1 MRITSTKN
9 AGYNSLPEIA
19 AAPKNYYQNLLY
31 PQKIYDLRYA
41 YFISII
47 MKKSRVDAAA
57 AAVKSKAV
65 APKPNPRWGREEE
78 TEIFAKKVR
87 LFRQGKIS
95 DDDFRRF
102 RLQHGAYGSRL
113 RMDYS
118 MVRIKVPGG
127 EMTPEQI
134 EKIASLSEAFSI
146 GSAHVSTRQNIQL
159 HWVQLEDVSEVMR
172 GLVEVGL
179 TTREACGNT
188 VRNVMCSHFAG
199 VCPSEAFDAT
209 PYAKAIARFLL
220 RNPMCQNLPRKFKIN
235 FACCDSHGL
244 VRIADIGLVPA
255 VKKVPLSSSPSSTQ
269 KTTEEN
275 ERSDTIRGFK
285 IYLGGGLG
293 AASFIGHLL
302 EDFTPEE
309 RILATCM
316 ATIRL
321 FDRHGNRENM
331 ARNRMRY
338 LVHEMGWEKFQR
350 MVLKERSIVEMTT
363 SYSTEQLFDVKS
375 HEDTGLVLQQQQQ
388 QQQQSNAS
396 ASRIMVAATNTRPTK
411 LPMLNGN
418 ITKDSPAFDRWLH
431 TNAVPQ
437 KQERY
442 FTVFITLG
450 AGDITASQLRVL
462 ASAIRDYSA
471 EGVARNT
478 PQQNF
483 ALRYVRETDL
493 PNLYERLA
501 SAGLSNPGAL
511 TIASAVGC
519 SGTTSCNLA
528 ITNSHRLAKEVQRK
542 FLELRLDTD
551 DSLRDATIKISGCP
565 NSCGQH
571 EIATI
576 GFFGGATR
584 MNNTM
589 TPTYTMLFGGSA
601 GEAGEL
607 GRAIMRVPAKRVID
621 TTLKIIELYKNERGQ
636 VEVATAASPS
646 GGLGDGDKDDD
657 DDSEEKNYHQYETLH
672 QWIIRLVKG
681 QGSGSIKNIE
691 DMKAALT
698 EVTQLPSPEQN
709 SDAYQD
715 YGSDSRFTAKT
726 ARGECAA

>member
-1 MRITSTKN
+1 
-9 AGYNSLPEIA
+9 
-19 AAPKNYYQNLLY
+19 
-31 PQKIYDLRYA
+31 
-41 YFISII
+41 
-47 MKKSRVDAAA
+47 MKKSRRVAAA
-57 AAVKSKAV
+57 INSKPV
-65 APKPNPRWGREEE
+65 TPKPNPRWGREEE
-78 TEIFAKKVR
+78 TEIFANKVR
-87 LFRQGKIS
+87 LYRQGKLS

-102 RLQHGAYGSRL
+102 RLQAGTYSSRL
-113 RMDYS
+113 QMNFS
-118 MVRIKVPGG
+118 MIRIKIPSG
-127 EMTPEQI
+127 EITPEQL

-235 FACCDSHGL
+235 FSCCDSHGL
-244 VRIADIGLVPA
+244 VRVADIGLVPT
-255 VKKVPLSSSPSSTQ
+255 VKKLSSSSSTTTTT
-269 KTTEEN
+269 TTENSGE
-275 ERSDTIRGFK
+275 TIRGFK

-302 EDFTPEE
+302 EDFTSED
-309 RILATCM
+309 RLLATCM

-338 LVHEMGWEKFQR
+338 LVHEMGWERFQK
-350 MVLKERSIVEMTT
+350 MVLKERSTVEMTT
-363 SYSTEQLFDVKS
+363 SHSTEQLFDVKS
-375 HEDTGLVLQQQQQ
+375 HEDTRQLPK
-388 QQQQSNAS
+388 AS
-396 ASRIMVAATNTRPTK
+396 GRMTTMTK
-411 LPMLNGN
+411 LPMLNVKV
-418 ITKDSPAFDRWLH
+418 TKDSPGFERWLH
-431 TNAVPQ
+431 TNAVAQ
-437 KQERY
+437 KQEGY
-442 FTVFITLG
+442 FTAFITLG
-450 AGDITASQLRVL
+450 AGDITASQLRIL

-493 PNLYERLA
+493 PNLYEKLA
-501 SAGLSNPGAL
+501 SAGLANPGAL

-542 FLELRLDTD
+542 FLELGLDID

-584 MNNTM
+584 MNNMM

-607 GRAIMRVPAKRVID
+607 GKAVMRVPAKRVID
-621 TTLKIIELYKNERGQ
+621 TALKIIELYKKERG
-636 VEVATAASPS
+636 VAAAATDDN
-646 GGLGDGDKDDD
+646 GGGDGND
-657 DDSEEKNYHQYETLH
+657 NETLH

-691 DMKAALT
+691 DMKAALGQ
-698 EVTQLPSPEQN
+698 VIQLPPSPQEN
-709 SDAYQD
+709 PDDYRD
-715 YGSDSRFTAKT
+715 YGSDSSFTAKT

>member
-1 MRITSTKN
+1 
-9 AGYNSLPEIA
+9 
-19 AAPKNYYQNLLY
+19 
-31 PQKIYDLRYA
+31 
-41 YFISII
+41 
-47 MKKSRVDAAA
+47 MKKSRV
-57 AAVKSKAV
+57 AAVNSKPS
-65 APKPNPRWGREEE
+65 PKPNPRWGREEE
-78 TEIFAKKVR
+78 TEIFAKNVR

-127 EMTPEQI
+127 EITPEQLD
-134 EKIASLSEAFSI
+134 KIASLSEAFSI

-199 VCPSEAFDAT
+199 VCPREAFDAT

-235 FACCDSHGL
+235 FSCCDDHGL
-244 VRIADIGLVPA
+244 VRVADIGLVPT
-255 VKKVPLSSSPSSTQ
+255 VKKLSSSSSTMT
-269 KTTEEN
+269 TTENSGETN
-275 ERSDTIRGFK
+275 RGFK

-302 EDFTPEE
+302 EEFTPEH
-309 RILATCM
+309 RLLATCM

-338 LVHEMGWEKFQR
+338 LVHEMGWERFQK

-375 HEDTGLVLQQQQQ
+375 HEDIRQLPK
-388 QQQQSNAS
+388 AS
-396 ASRIMVAATNTRPTK
+396 GTITTMTK
-411 LPMLNGN
+411 LPMLNVN
-418 ITKDSPAFDRWLH
+418 VTKDSPGFDRWLH

-437 KQERY
+437 KQEGY
-442 FTVFITLG
+442 FTAFITLG

-471 EGVARNT
+471 ESVARNT

-493 PNLYERLA
+493 PNLYEKLA
-501 SAGLSNPGAL
+501 SAGLANPGAL

-542 FLELRLDTD
+542 FLELGLDID

-607 GRAIMRVPAKRVID
+607 GRAVMRVPAKRVID
-621 TTLKIIELYKNERGQ
+621 TTLKIIELYKNERTT
-636 VEVATAASPS
+636 ATTA
-646 GGLGDGDKDDD
+646 GGDGDDDD
-657 DDSEEKNYHQYETLH
+657 HHQESLH
-672 QWIIRLVKG
+672 QWIIRLIKG
-681 QGSGSIKNIE
+681 QGSGSIKNLE
-691 DMKAALT
+691 DIKAALAQ
-698 EVTQLPSPEQN
+698 VIQLPSPQHD
-709 SDAYQD
+709 SDAYRD
-715 YGSDSRFTAKT
+715 YGSDSNFTAKT

>member
-1 MRITSTKN
+1 
-9 AGYNSLPEIA
+9 
-19 AAPKNYYQNLLY
+19 
-31 PQKIYDLRYA
+31 
-41 YFISII
+41 
-47 MKKSRVDAAA
+47 MKKSRVSASAAA
-57 AAVKSKAV
+57 KSKSTAT
-65 APKPNPRWGREEE
+65 PKPNPRWGREEE
-78 TEIFAKKVR
+78 TEIFAKNVR

-127 EMTPEQI
+127 EITPEQL

-179 TTREACGNT
+179 TTREACGNS

-199 VCPSEAFDAT
+199 VCPSEAFDST

-235 FACCDSHGL
+235 FSCCDSHGL
-244 VRIADIGLVPA
+244 VRVADIGVVPT
-255 VKKVPLSSSPSSTQ
+255 VKKLSSPLPSSSSPSSLT
-269 KTTEEN
+269 TTENGGE
-275 ERSDTIRGFK
+275 TIKGFK

-302 EDFTPEE
+302 EDFTPED
-309 RILATCM
+309 RLLATCM

-338 LVHEMGWEKFQR
+338 LVHEMGWERFQK

-363 SYSTEQLFDVKS
+363 SYSTAQLFDVKS
-375 HEDTGLVLQQQQQ
+375 HEDTRQLLPK
-388 QQQQSNAS
+388 AS
-396 ASRIMVAATNTRPTK
+396 ERVTTTMTK
-411 LPMLNGN
+411 LPMLNVKV
-418 ITKDSPAFDRWLH
+418 TKDSPGFERWLH
-431 TNAVPQ
+431 TNALPQ
-437 KQERY
+437 KQEGY
-442 FTVFITLG
+442 FTAFITLG

-471 EGVARNT
+471 EAVARNT

-493 PNLYERLA
+493 PNLYEKLA
-501 SAGLSNPGAL
+501 SAGLANPGAL

-542 FLELRLDTD
+542 FLELGLDID

-584 MNNTM
+584 VNNTM
-589 TPTYTMLFGGSA
+589 TPTYNMSFGGSA

-607 GRAIMRVPAKRVID
+607 GKAVMRVPAKRVID
-621 TTLKIIELYKNERGQ
+621 TTLKIIELYKNERTTTTTTT
-636 VEVATAASPS
+636 TAATE
-646 GGLGDGDKDDD
+646 GDND
-657 DDSEEKNYHQYETLH
+657 ETLH

-681 QGSGSIKNIE
+681 QGSGSIKNLE
-691 DMKAALT
+691 DMKAALAQ
-698 EVTQLPSPEQN
+698 VIQLPSSPQQN
-709 SDAYQD
+709 PDAYRD
-715 YGSDSRFTAKT
+715 YGSESQFTAKT

>member
-1 MRITSTKN
+1 
-9 AGYNSLPEIA
+9 
-19 AAPKNYYQNLLY
+19 
-31 PQKIYDLRYA
+31 
-41 YFISII
+41 
-47 MKKSRVDAAA
+47 MKKSRVAT
-57 AAVKSKAV
+57 VNPRQKGVSP
-65 APKPNPRWGREEE
+65 PKPNPKWGREEE
-78 TEIFAKKVR
+78 TEVFAKKVK

-95 DDDFRRF
+95 EDDFRRF

-113 RMDYS
+113 HMEYS

-127 EMTPEQI
+127 EITPDQI

-172 GLVEVGL
+172 GLVETGL

-188 VRNVMCSHFAG
+188 IRNVMCSHFAG
-199 VCPSEAFDAT
+199 VCPNENFDAT
-209 PYAKAIARFLL
+209 PYSMAIAKFFL

-235 FACCDSHGL
+235 FACCDQHGL
-244 VRIADIGLVPA
+244 VRVADIGLVPA
-255 VKKVPLSSSPSSTQ
+255 TRVENGR
-269 KTTEEN
+269 TT
-275 ERSDTIRGFK
+275 RGFK

-302 EDFTPEE
+302 EDFTPED
-309 RILATCM
+309 RVLATCM
-316 ATIRL
+316 ATVRL

-338 LVHEMGWEKFQR
+338 LVHEMGWEKFQK
-350 MVLKERSIVEMTT
+350 MALKERSIVEMTT
-363 SYSTEQLFDVKS
+363 SYSSGQQYDVKS
-375 HEDTGLVLQQQQQ
+375 QEDTRQLPK
-388 QQQQSNAS
+388 APRM
-396 ASRIMVAATNTRPTK
+396 AK
-411 LPMLNGN
+411 LPVLNDQV
-418 ITKDSPAFDRWLH
+418 TKDSPAFERWLH
-431 TNAVPQ
+431 TNVVPQ
-437 KQERY
+437 KQDGY

-471 EGVARNT
+471 ESVARNT

-483 ALRYVRETDL
+483 AVRYVRGTELRDF
-493 PNLYERLA
+493 YEKLA
-501 SAGLSNPGAL
+501 SAGLANPGAL

-542 FLELRLDTD
+542 FLELGLDTD
-551 DSLRDATIKISGCP
+551 DSLQDATIKISGCP

-584 MNNTM
+584 VNNSM

-601 GEAGEL
+601 GEQGEL
-607 GRAIMRVPAKRVID
+607 AKAAMRVPAKRVID
-621 TTLKIIELYKNERGQ
+621 TVLKVIELYKQQKTGNE
-636 VEVATAASPS
+636 S
-646 GGLGDGDKDDD
+646 
-657 DDSEEKNYHQYETLH
+657 LH
-672 QWIIRLVKG
+672 HWVVNVTKG
-681 QGSGSIKNIE
+681 QGPAGIKNLE
-691 DMKAALT
+691 GLKAALAQ
-698 EVTQLPSPEQN
+698 VIQLPTPDQDPE
-709 SDAYQD
+709 AYRD
-715 YGSDSRFTAKT
+715 YGSDSTFSAKT